1 MEWRQRGSEWRFC
14 LFFVSIFCC
23 ILGVFIE
30 TAVPK
35 VVYDG
40 STDDR
45 QINQRP
51 ISLCLCVQF
60 VICLLCAFCVWRCLR
75 SAAIIVFFFAM
86 ISVIKLSVV

>member
-51 ISLCLCVQF
+51 FSLFHFTVFMRPICNLFVVHILCVAVPSIRCNYRLF
-60 VICLLCAFCVWRCLR
+60 LCDDFCN
-75 SAAIIVFFFAM
+75 
-86 ISVIKLSVV
+86 